1 MQIREPWHVAVIQA
15 LRRYRWTEI
24 RLLLIPFMILL
35 IGMTQLQLI
44 DNGPAKVT
52 KQSLP
57 PLDSLVPAIGLIIA
71 LVITHVILQALLA
84 DADQLLLPLA
94 GLLTSIG
101 VLMALR
107 LGPDV
112 GDPSLGTRQ
121 LMWAIVG
128 LFLCIMTILVT
139 RSTRWLRLYKY
150 TWALLGL
157 LLVAI
162 TLVHALHGANFN
174 SPTHDQLNLGPSG
187 FSIQPSEFLK
197 ICLVIFF
204 AAYLDE
210 NYEILA
216 KGGPKFGPFRLPPA
230 KQLAPLLVMLGLS
243 LLIFVGLREL
253 GLALLIFGIFL
264 SMIYLGSGRLIYI
277 ISALVLF
284 FAGAYI
290 CYLIFGYVRTRV
302 EVAIN
307 PWPYAQDASYQIVQG
322 LIALASGGIFGA
334 GLGLG
339 HPAIVPAVQTDYIF
353 AAIGDELGLAGI
365 IALISIYMLLVAR
378 GFAIAINA
386 HDRFHQ
392 LLAAGLTVVFAI
404 QTIVI
409 IAGNLK
415 LIPLTGIPLP
425 FISYGGSSLV
435 ANFIMIGLLLRIS
448 TNRHQ
453 SA

>member
-1 MQIREPWHVAVIQA
+1 MVQA

-24 RLLLIPFMILL
+24 RLLLVPFIILL

-52 KQSLP
+52 KQNLP
-57 PLDSLVPAIGLIIA
+57 PLDSLIPAFGLIIA
-71 LVITHVILQALLA
+71 LVITHVILNALLP
-84 DADQLLLPLA
+84 DADQLLLPVA

-112 GDPSLGTRQ
+112 GDASLGTHQ
-121 LMWAIVG
+121 LIWAMIG
-128 LFLCIMTILVT
+128 LVLCLLTVLVT
-139 RSTRWLRLYKY
+139 RQTRWLRLYKY
-150 TWALLGL
+150 TWALLGVF
-157 LLVAI
+157 LVAI
-162 TLVHALHGANFN
+162 TLVHAHGANFN

-187 FSIQPSEFLK
+187 LSIQPSEFMK

-210 NYEILA
+210 NYEMLA
-216 KGGPKFGPFRLPPA
+216 RGGPKVGPFRLPPA

-253 GLALLIFGIFL
+253 GLALLIFGVFL

-277 ISALVLF
+277 IGALVLF
-284 FAGAYI
+284 FAGAYL
-290 CYLIFGYVRTRV
+290 CYRIFGYVRTRV
-302 EVAIN
+302 EVAVN
-307 PWPYAQDASYQIVQG
+307 PWPYATDAGYQIIRG
-322 LIALASGGIFGA
+322 LIALASGGVIGA

-365 IALISIYMLLVAR
+365 IALIGTYMLLVAR
-378 GFAIAINA
+378 GFAIAMNA
-386 HDRFHQ
+386 RDRFHQ
-392 LLAAGLTVVFAI
+392 LLAAGLTCIFAI
-404 QTIVI
+404 QTFVI

-415 LIPLTGIPLP
+415 ITPLTGIPLP

-448 TNRHQ
+448 TNRYQ
-453 SA
+453 

>member
-1 MQIREPWHVAVIQA
+1 MIQA

-24 RLLLIPFMILL
+24 RLLMIPFLIML

-52 KQSLP
+52 KESLP
-57 PLDSLVPAIGLIIA
+57 PLDSLIPAIGLIIA
-71 LVITHVILQALLA
+71 LVITHIVLNALA
-84 DADQLLLPLA
+84 PDADQLILPLS

-112 GDPSLGTRQ
+112 GDTSLGTRQ
-121 LMWAIVG
+121 LIWAMVG
-128 LFLCIMTILVT
+128 LLCCLLTVFAT

-157 LLVAI
+157 ILVAI
-162 TLVHALHGANFN
+162 TFVHARGVDFN
-174 SPTHDQLNLGPSG
+174 SPTHDQLNLGPAG
-187 FSIQPSEFLK
+187 LSIQPSEFLK
-197 ICLVIFF
+197 ICLVVFF

-210 NYEILA
+210 NYEMLA
-216 KGGPKFGPFRLPPA
+216 KGGPKVGPFRLPPA

-264 SMIYLGSGRLIYI
+264 SMIYLGSGRIVYI
-277 ISALVLF
+277 IGALVLF
-284 FAGAYI
+284 FLGAYL
-290 CYLIFGYVRTRV
+290 CYRIFGYVQTRV
-302 EVAIN
+302 QIAIN
-307 PWPYAQDASYQIVQG
+307 PWPYASDAGYQIIQG
-322 LIALASGGIFGA
+322 LVALASGGIIGA

-353 AAIGDELGLAGI
+353 AAIGNEWGLAGI
-365 IALISIYMLLVAR
+365 MALLGTYMLLVAR

-386 HDRFHQ
+386 RDRFHQ
-392 LLAAGLTVVFAI
+392 LLAAGLTAVFAI

-409 IAGNLK
+409 VAGNLK
-415 LIPLTGIPLP
+415 IIPLTGIPLP

-435 ANFIMIGLLLRIS
+435 ANFIMVGLLLRIS
-448 TNRHQ
+448 TNRYL
-453 SA
+453 S